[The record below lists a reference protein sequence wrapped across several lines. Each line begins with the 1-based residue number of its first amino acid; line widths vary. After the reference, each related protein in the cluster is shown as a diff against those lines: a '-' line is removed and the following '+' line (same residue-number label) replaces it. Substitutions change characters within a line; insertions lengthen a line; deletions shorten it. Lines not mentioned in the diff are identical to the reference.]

1 MQNET
6 DIALANLDWLMV
18 HRGMRLDY
26 AARAVVYS
34 DGSAG
39 YLLDDLAV
47 VGLTPATEHW
57 DGRLS
62 LAICTEAA
70 TSSPAR
76 VVRKPHYHRTEGTM
90 DHVELTEDKPRG
102 YADTGDW
109 QVRSPAL
116 PPEERG

>member
-39 YLLDDLAV
+39 FLLDDLEA

-70 TSSPAR
+70 TSLR
-76 VVRKPHYHRTEGTM
+76 VTRKPYFHRTEGFM
-90 DHVELTEDKPRG
+90 DHVELAEDKPRG
-102 YADTGDW
+102 HTDPG
-109 QVRSPAL
+109 VR
-116 PPEERG
+116 